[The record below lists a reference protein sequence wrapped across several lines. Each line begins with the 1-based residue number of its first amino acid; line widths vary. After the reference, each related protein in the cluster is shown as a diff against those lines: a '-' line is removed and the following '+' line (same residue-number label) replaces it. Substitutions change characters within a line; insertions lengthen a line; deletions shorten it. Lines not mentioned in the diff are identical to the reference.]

1 MGRDDIHSL
10 LNILQTSVGYDIAFL
25 TTYNFDIRLFE
36 QAILNCLF
44 ANNVRKISLYV
55 DAEELTKSLQN
66 ISTCQIGKKYMVN
79 PIRIGSTFHPKV
91 ILLLGNKKA
100 RLIISS
106 ANLTTSGYTTNNE
119 VFNFID
125 YSEKELKYLD
135 LIVSA
140 IGFFNNID
148 KITDQ
153 LDHELIREATSSP
166 YYHRVRPNEE
176 SFYFHNL

>member
-106 ANLTTSGYTTNNE
+106 ANLTTPGYTTNNE

-125 YSEKELKYLD
+125 YSEKEPKYLD

-148 KITDQ
+148 I
-153 LDHELIREATSSP
+153 IFR
-166 YYHRVRPNEE
+166 NN
-176 SFYFHNL
+176 FFI